1 MERLDSVDL
10 GPWEQARGAPQ
21 PSPGGNSMFE
31 WILSYRF
38 DAASFGLA
46 LMIVAVTLH
55 LRLRRK
61 HGRGM
66 PKAAWAALVIL
77 LAATAVAPELSGE
90 HERMRL
96 RDMLSGIAPT
106 YAQELSLMGHS
117 KITEETSPEDPAYLT
132 MIEAQKRWEKVNTN
146 VSDVYTFRKH
156 ADGTV
161 VLLVDSE
168 TDYNHNGVYDD
179 DDREQRTKIGEVYDE
194 ITPKLMAAFD
204 GVADFDAIPYTDR
217 WGTWV
222 SAYVPMRDEHGNVEA
237 VLGVDYDASQWHGAI
252 AWNRAAALGFV
263 AILGVILFA
272 SSMIVVVTKAELDK
286 RLAAEQAKEKLQQQL
301 LITSRQAGM
310 AEVATGVLHN
320 VGNVLNSVNVSA
332 GVLSDKISK
341 SKLSSLAKATAMI
354 QENRA
359 QVGEF
364 FTNDP
369 RGKVLPDY
377 LVQLGGLLTAEQ
389 DSIAKELSL
398 LTASV
403 DHIKQIVAA
412 QQSFAKSISTTETF
426 DLSSVFE
433 DAIRINMMSLERH
446 RIEIVRRFGKCSPL
460 TADRHKVLQILVNLM
475 SNAKQAL
482 DRNTNGPRQIT
493 LAFDEVT
500 ENGQPTARIS
510 VRDSGIGI
518 SAENLPKIFTHGFTT
533 RNDGH
538 GFGLHSAAI
547 AAQQMKGK
555 ISAASDGPGTG
566 ATFTLTI
573 PLVPETESSCK

>member
-1 MERLDSVDL
+1 
-10 GPWEQARGAPQ
+10 
-21 PSPGGNSMFE
+21 MFE
-31 WILSYRF
+31 WVLNYRL
-38 DAASFGLA
+38 DAASFA
-46 LMIVAVTLH
+46 LMLVIVALTLH
-55 LRLRRK
+55 LRLQRK

-66 PKAAWAALVIL
+66 PRASWAGLVL
-77 LAATAVAPELSGE
+77 LLVATAFAPELAGE

-106 YAQELSLMGHS
+106 YAQELALMGHA
-117 KITEETSPEDPAYLT
+117 KITEQTSPDDPAFLA
-132 MIEAQKRWEKVNTN
+132 MIEAQKRWEKVNAN

-168 TDYNHNGVYDD
+168 TDYNRNGVYDND
-179 DDREQRTKIGEVYDE
+179 DDREQRTPIGEVYDGV
-194 ITPKLMAAFD
+194 TPSLLQAFD
-204 GVADFDAIPYTDR
+204 GEAEFDAVPYTDR

-222 SAYVPMRDEHGNVEA
+222 SAYAPMRDKHGNVEA

-263 AILGVILFA
+263 AILAVIMFA
-272 SSMIVVVTKAELDK
+272 SSMIVVVTRAELDK

-301 LITSRQAGM
+301 LVASRQAGM

-332 GVLSDKISK
+332 GLLTDKIAK
-341 SKLSSLAKATAMI
+341 SKVTSLNKATAMI

-359 QVGEF
+359 KVGEF
-364 FTNDP
+364 LTIDP
-369 RGKVLPDY
+369 RGRLLPDY
-377 LVQLGGLLTAEQ
+377 LVQLGGMLSAEQ
-389 DSIAKELSL
+389 DAMAKELSL

-403 DHIKQIVAA
+403 DHIKQIIAA
-412 QQSFAKSISTTETF
+412 QQSFAKNVDTSETF
-426 DLSSVFE
+426 DVAAVFE
-433 DAIRINMMSLERH
+433 DAVRLNMMSLERH
-446 RIEIVRRFGKCSPL
+446 RIEIVRRFGRCGAV
-460 TADRHKVLQILVNLM
+460 TADRHRVLQILVNLM

-482 DRNTNGPRQIT
+482 DRNTNGTRQIT
-493 LAFDEVT
+493 LSCNEIE
-500 ENGQPTARIS
+500 ENGRAMARIS
-510 VRDSGIGI
+510 VADTGIGI
-518 SAENLPKIFTHGFTT
+518 ASDHLPKIFSHGFTT
-533 RNDGH
+533 RSDGH

-555 ISAASDGPGTG
+555 LAAASDGLGKG

-573 PLVPETESSCK
+573 PLVQEMESSCK

>member
-1 MERLDSVDL
+1 
-10 GPWEQARGAPQ
+10 
-21 PSPGGNSMFE
+21 MFE
-31 WILSYRF
+31 WVLNYRL
-38 DAASFGLA
+38 DAASFA
-46 LMIVAVTLH
+46 LMLVIVALTLH
-55 LRLRRK
+55 LRLQRK

-66 PKAAWAALVIL
+66 PRASWAGLVL
-77 LAATAVAPELSGE
+77 LLVATAFAPELAGE

-106 YAQELSLMGHS
+106 YAQELALMGHA
-117 KITEETSPEDPAYLT
+117 KITEQTSPDDPAFLA
-132 MIEAQKRWEKVNTN
+132 MIEAQKRWEKVNAN

-168 TDYNHNGVYDD
+168 TDYNRNGVYDND
-179 DDREQRTKIGEVYDE
+179 DDREQRTPIGEVYDGV
-194 ITPKLMAAFD
+194 TPSLLQAFD
-204 GVADFDAIPYTDR
+204 GEAEFDAVPYTDR

-222 SAYVPMRDEHGNVEA
+222 SAYAPMRDKHGNVEA

-263 AILGVILFA
+263 AILAVIMFA
-272 SSMIVVVTKAELDK
+272 SSMIVVVTRAELDK

-301 LITSRQAGM
+301 LVASRQAGM

-332 GVLSDKISK
+332 GLLTDKIAK
-341 SKLSSLAKATAMI
+341 SKVTSLNKATAMI

-359 QVGEF
+359 KVGEF
-364 FTNDP
+364 LTIDP
-369 RGKVLPDY
+369 RGKLLPDY
-377 LVQLGGLLTAEQ
+377 LVQLGGMLSAEQ
-389 DSIAKELSL
+389 DAMAKELSL

-412 QQSFAKSISTTETF
+412 QQSFAKNVDTSETF
-426 DLSSVFE
+426 DVAAVFE
-433 DAIRINMMSLERH
+433 DAVRLNMMSLERH
-446 RIEIVRRFGKCSPL
+446 RIEIVRRFGRCGAV
-460 TADRHKVLQILVNLM
+460 TADRHRVLQILVNLM

-482 DRNTNGPRQIT
+482 DRNTTGTRHIT
-493 LAFDEVT
+493 LSCDEIV
-500 ENGQPTARIS
+500 ENGRAMARIS
-510 VRDSGIGI
+510 VTDTGIGI
-518 SAENLPKIFTHGFTT
+518 ASDHLPKIFSHGFTT
-533 RNDGH
+533 RSDGH

-555 ISAASDGPGTG
+555 LAATSDGLGKG

-573 PLVPETESSCK
+573 PLVQEMESSCK

>member
-1 MERLDSVDL
+1 
-10 GPWEQARGAPQ
+10 
-21 PSPGGNSMFE
+21 MFE
-31 WILSYRF
+31 WVLNYRL
-38 DAASFGLA
+38 DAASFA
-46 LMIVAVTLH
+46 LMLVIVALTLH
-55 LRLRRK
+55 LRLQRK

-66 PKAAWAALVIL
+66 PRASWAGLVL
-77 LAATAVAPELSGE
+77 LLVATAFAPELAGE

-106 YAQELSLMGHS
+106 YAQELALMGHA
-117 KITEETSPEDPAYLT
+117 KITEQTSPDDPAFLA
-132 MIEAQKRWEKVNTN
+132 MIEAQKRWEKVNAN

-168 TDYNHNGVYDD
+168 TDYNRNGVYDND
-179 DDREQRTKIGEVYDE
+179 DDREQRTPIGEVYDGV
-194 ITPKLMAAFD
+194 TPSLLQAFD
-204 GVADFDAIPYTDR
+204 GEAEFDAVPYTDR

-222 SAYVPMRDEHGNVEA
+222 SAYAPMRDKHGNVEA

-263 AILGVILFA
+263 AILAVIMFA
-272 SSMIVVVTKAELDK
+272 SSMIVVVTRAELDK

-301 LITSRQAGM
+301 LVASRQAGM

-332 GVLSDKISK
+332 GLLTDKIAK
-341 SKLSSLAKATAMI
+341 SKVTSLNKATAMI

-359 QVGEF
+359 KVGEF
-364 FTNDP
+364 LTIDP
-369 RGKVLPDY
+369 RGKLLPDY
-377 LVQLGGLLTAEQ
+377 LVQLGGMLSAEQ
-389 DSIAKELSL
+389 DAMAKELSL

-412 QQSFAKSISTTETF
+412 QQSFAKNVDTSETF
-426 DLSSVFE
+426 DVAAVFE
-433 DAIRINMMSLERH
+433 DAVRLNMMSLERH
-446 RIEIVRRFGKCSPL
+446 RIEIVRRFGRCGAV
-460 TADRHKVLQILVNLM
+460 TADRHRVLQILVNLM

-482 DRNTNGPRQIT
+482 DRNTNGTRQIT
-493 LAFDEVT
+493 LSCNEIE
-500 ENGQPTARIS
+500 ENGRAMARIA
-510 VRDSGIGI
+510 VTDTGIGI
-518 SAENLPKIFTHGFTT
+518 DSDHLPKIFSHGFTT
-533 RNDGH
+533 RSDGH

-555 ISAASDGPGTG
+555 LAAASDGLGKG

-573 PLVPETESSCK
+573 PLVQEMESSCK

>member
-1 MERLDSVDL
+1 
-10 GPWEQARGAPQ
+10 
-21 PSPGGNSMFE
+21 MFE
-31 WILSYRF
+31 WVLNYRL
-38 DAASFGLA
+38 DAASFA
-46 LMIVAVTLH
+46 LMLVIVALTLH
-55 LRLRRK
+55 LRLQRK

-66 PKAAWAALVIL
+66 PRASWAGLVL
-77 LAATAVAPELSGE
+77 LLVATAFAPELAGE

-106 YAQELSLMGHS
+106 YAQELALMGHA
-117 KITEETSPEDPAYLT
+117 KITEQTSPDDPAFLA
-132 MIEAQKRWEKVNTN
+132 MIEAQKRWEKVNAN

-168 TDYNHNGVYDD
+168 TDYNRNGVYDND
-179 DDREQRTKIGEVYDE
+179 DDREQRTPIGEVYDGV
-194 ITPKLMAAFD
+194 TPSLLQAFD
-204 GVADFDAIPYTDR
+204 GEAEFDAVPYTDR

-222 SAYVPMRDEHGNVEA
+222 SAYAPMRDKHGNVEA

-263 AILGVILFA
+263 AILAVIMFA
-272 SSMIVVVTKAELDK
+272 SSMIVVVTRAELDK

-301 LITSRQAGM
+301 LVASRQAGM

-332 GVLSDKISK
+332 GLLTDKIAK
-341 SKLSSLAKATAMI
+341 SKVTSLNKATAMI

-359 QVGEF
+359 KVGEF
-364 FTNDP
+364 LTIDP
-369 RGKVLPDY
+369 RGKLLPDY
-377 LVQLGGLLTAEQ
+377 LVQLGGMLSAEQ
-389 DSIAKELSL
+389 DAMAKELSL

-403 DHIKQIVAA
+403 DHIKQIIAA
-412 QQSFAKSISTTETF
+412 QQSFAKNVDTSETF
-426 DLSSVFE
+426 DVAAVFE
-433 DAIRINMMSLERH
+433 DAVRLNMMSLERH
-446 RIEIVRRFGKCSPL
+446 RIEIVRRFGRCGAV
-460 TADRHKVLQILVNLM
+460 TADRHRVLQILVNLM

-482 DRNTNGPRQIT
+482 DRNTNGTRQIT
-493 LAFDEVT
+493 LSCNEIE
-500 ENGQPTARIS
+500 ENGRAMARIA
-510 VRDSGIGI
+510 VTDTGIGI
-518 SAENLPKIFTHGFTT
+518 DSDHLPKIFSHGFTT
-533 RNDGH
+533 RSDGH

-555 ISAASDGPGTG
+555 LAAASDGLGKG

-573 PLVPETESSCK
+573 PLVQEMESSCK

>member
-1 MERLDSVDL
+1 
-10 GPWEQARGAPQ
+10 
-21 PSPGGNSMFE
+21 MFE
-31 WILSYRF
+31 WVLNYRL
-38 DAASFGLA
+38 DAASFA
-46 LMIVAVTLH
+46 LMLVIVALTLH
-55 LRLRRK
+55 LRLQRK

-66 PKAAWAALVIL
+66 PRASWAGLVL
-77 LAATAVAPELSGE
+77 LLVATAFAPELAGE

-106 YAQELSLMGHS
+106 YAQELALMGHA
-117 KITEETSPEDPAYLT
+117 KITEQTSPDDPAFLA
-132 MIEAQKRWEKVNTN
+132 MIEAQKRWEKVNAN

-168 TDYNHNGVYDD
+168 TDYNRNGVYDND
-179 DDREQRTKIGEVYDE
+179 DDREQRTPIGEVYDGV
-194 ITPKLMAAFD
+194 TPSLLQAFD
-204 GVADFDAIPYTDR
+204 GEAEFDAVPYTDR

-222 SAYVPMRDEHGNVEA
+222 SAYAPMRDKHGNVEA

-263 AILGVILFA
+263 AILAVIMFA
-272 SSMIVVVTKAELDK
+272 SSMIVVVTRAELDK

-301 LITSRQAGM
+301 LVASRQAGM

-332 GVLSDKISK
+332 GLLTDKIAK
-341 SKLSSLAKATAMI
+341 SKVTSLNKATAMI

-359 QVGEF
+359 KVGEF
-364 FTNDP
+364 LTIDP
-369 RGKVLPDY
+369 RGKLLPDY
-377 LVQLGGLLTAEQ
+377 LVQLGGMLSAEQ
-389 DSIAKELSL
+389 DAMAKELSL

-412 QQSFAKSISTTETF
+412 QQSFAKNVDTSETF
-426 DLSSVFE
+426 DVAAVFE
-433 DAIRINMMSLERH
+433 DAVRLNMMSLERH
-446 RIEIVRRFGKCSPL
+446 RIEIVRRFGRCGAV
-460 TADRHKVLQILVNLM
+460 TADRHRVLQILVNLM

-482 DRNTNGPRQIT
+482 DRNTNGTRQIT
-493 LAFDEVT
+493 LSCNEIE
-500 ENGQPTARIS
+500 ENGRAMARIS
-510 VRDSGIGI
+510 VTDTGIGI
-518 SAENLPKIFTHGFTT
+518 ASDHLPKIFSHGFTT
-533 RNDGH
+533 RSDGH

-555 ISAASDGPGTG
+555 LAAASDGLGKG

-573 PLVPETESSCK
+573 PLVQEMESSCK